1 MATIAEALQAALDHH
16 QAGRLAEAR
25 ILYGR
30 ILAVAPDTPDAL
42 YLLGVLDAQA
52 GHFDAAAAGLERA
65 LVLRPEA
72 VAYRLTLA
80 KALMASGRTAAAIP
94 QFRAVLARQPDQA
107 EALTAL
113 ARLLAGR
120 GEAAGPGGP
129 GGGDPG
135 DKDEA
140 AGLFE
145 RAARLVPEDA
155 ALALD
160 QGRCLHALGRLDA
173 AAAALARA
181 LSLATGTIAAGAHIT
196 LGRVR
201 EAQGQED
208 AALAAYQ
215 AGLSV
220 PGLSVSDPS
229 MAAQGLQ
236 AQGALLHKRDRAQ
249 DAAAAYEAALVL
261 APDLLPARFGLGQVL
276 AGLGRLEAAA
286 DCFQAVLD
294 RGPANLMAHEALWQ
308 LRERQERPDQ
318 ALAVLDGALALA
330 PDRPDLLFARARLL
344 RQAQRDGEAVSAYAA
359 LLAMGDL
366 APDLRAAAASNHAT
380 LLVARG
386 EIAAAAALLPDIQA
400 LVPGTGAAGMED
412 CHRLARLLAD
422 VAPVTD
428 QAWDALGHLVAWV
441 ATEWRARDYFW
452 KSAYYLALETG
463 NHLLGKPDGAARLP
477 RLVAAV
483 TAAAMGRDPLLDPW
497 FIFLD
502 GCVALRLG
510 HERRARD
517 CFAGL
522 ERALPFAAQVPLGD
536 DFQRWTAAA
545 APLRAGFDATLH
557 WGRTAPGD
565 ADEPVVLVAADSGYV
580 RRFLPFLAASIAAVA
595 AVARLHVHICGPATD
610 DLDFLAASAPGL
622 RLGWSTEALDADLHH
637 ETRLTYLTAARFLRL
652 PQIQDRYGAP
662 LVVADIDAAF
672 LSDPARF
679 VAALPA
685 GRPVAATWGPAN
697 LAAPYDAVGGGLV
710 VVGPGDVAR
719 AFAQGVADLLLY
731 HWDRSRKGGPVL
743 GYFLD
748 QVALVAGVRFVLTPD
763 RLLPVH
769 RAGRVYRL
777 DGGAG
782 AGPAMFVPI
791 VPEKALPD
799 IDARLDQAVAA
810 LRAGAGRQVLE
821 AFFQIP
827 PLADA

>member
-42 YLLGVLDAQA
+42 YLLAVLDAQA
-52 GHFDAAAAGLERA
+52 GQFDAAAAGLERA
-65 LVLRPEA
+65 LALRPEA

-80 KALMASGRTAAAIP
+80 KALMASGRAEAAIP
-94 QFRAVLARQPDQA
+94 QFRAVLAQQPDQA
-107 EALTAL
+107 EALAPL

-120 GEAAGPGGP
+120 GEPGG
-129 GGGDPG
+129 
-135 DKDEA
+135 KDEA

-145 RAARLVPEDA
+145 RASRLAPTDA

-181 LSLATGTIAAGAHIT
+181 LAPATGATAAAAHIT

-215 AGLSV
+215 AALAV
-220 PGLSVSDPS
+220 PGLSAGDPLL
-229 MAAQGLQ
+229 AAQGLQ
-236 AQGALLHKRDRAQ
+236 VQGALLHKRDRAQ

-261 APDLLPARFGLGQVL
+261 APGLLPARFGLGQVL

-294 RGPANLMAHEALWQ
+294 REPANLMAHEALWQ
-308 LRERQERPDQ
+308 LRERQDLPDQ
-318 ALAVLDGALALA
+318 ALAVLDAALALA

-344 RQAQRDGEAVSAYAA
+344 HQAKRDAEALSAYAT
-359 LLAMGDL
+359 LMIRGDL
-366 APDLRAAAASNHAT
+366 APDLRAAAASNRAT
-380 LLVARG
+380 LLVSQG
-386 EIAAAAALLPDIQA
+386 EIAAAAALLPELQA
-400 LVPGTGAAGMED
+400 LVPGAGAAGMED

-422 VAPVTD
+422 IAPATD
-428 QAWDALGHLVAWV
+428 QAWDVLGRLVAWV
-441 ATEWRARDYFW
+441 ATEWEARDYFW

-463 NHLLGKPDGAARLP
+463 NHLLRKPDGAAQLP
-477 RLVAAV
+477 RLVEAV
-483 TAAAMGRDPLLDPW
+483 TGAAMGRDPLLDPW
-497 FIFLD
+497 FTFLD

-510 HERRARD
+510 HERRAKD
-517 CFAGL
+517 CFASL
-522 ERALPFAAQVPLGD
+522 EQALPFAAQIPLGD

-545 APLRAGFDATLH
+545 EPLRAGFDATLD
-557 WGRTAPGD
+557 WGRTAPGV
-565 ADEPVVLVAADSGYV
+565 AEEPVVLVAADSRYV

-595 AVARLHVHICGPATD
+595 AGTRLHVHICDPATD
-610 DLDFLAASAPGL
+610 DIDFLAAAAPGL
-622 RLGWSTEALDADLHH
+622 RLGWSTEALDPELHH

-710 VVGPGDVAR
+710 AVGPGDMAR
-719 AFAQGVADLLLY
+719 AFARGVADLLLY
-731 HWDRSRKGGPVL
+731 HWDRCRNGGPVL

-748 QVALVAGVRFVLTPD
+748 QVALVAGVDFVLTPD

-777 DGGAG
+777 DGGRLDGG

-791 VPEKALPD
+791 VPEKTLPD
-799 IDARLDQAVAA
+799 IDARLDQAVVA
-810 LRAGAGRQVLE
+810 LRAGAGRKALE

>member
-30 ILAVAPDTPDAL
+30 VLAVAPDTPDAL

-52 GHFDAAAAGLERA
+52 GHFDAAATGLERA
-65 LVLRPEA
+65 LALRPEA

-80 KALMASGRTAAAIP
+80 KALMASGRAEAAIP
-94 QFRAVLARQPDQA
+94 QFRAILAQQPDQA
-107 EALTAL
+107 EALATL
-113 ARLLAGR
+113 ARLLAGQ
-120 GEAAGPGGP
+120 GEPSGPGAPIG
-129 GGGDPG
+129 
-135 DKDEA
+135 KDEA
-140 AGLFE
+140 AALFE
-145 RAARLVPEDA
+145 RAARLAPADA

-160 QGRCLHALGRLDA
+160 QGRCLHSLGRLDA
-173 AAAALARA
+173 AAAALTRA
-181 LSLATGTIAAGAHIT
+181 LFLATGTTAAGAHIT

-201 EAQGQED
+201 EAQGRED

-215 AGLSV
+215 AGLAV
-220 PGLSVSDPS
+220 PGLAAADPL

-236 AQGALLHKRDRAQ
+236 AQGALLHKQDQAQ
-249 DAAAAYEAALVL
+249 DAATAYEAALAL

-276 AGLGRLEAAA
+276 AGLGRLEAAG
-286 DCFQAVLD
+286 DCFRAVLD
-294 RGPANLMAHEALWQ
+294 RDPANLMAHEALWQ
-308 LRERQERPDQ
+308 LHERQERPDQ
-318 ALAVLDGALALA
+318 ALAALDGALALA

-344 RQAQRDGEAVSAYAA
+344 HQARRDGEAVSAYAA
-359 LLAMGDL
+359 LMAMGDL
-366 APDLRAAAASNHAT
+366 APDLRAAAASNRAT

-386 EIAAAAALLPDIQA
+386 EVAAAAALLSDIQV

-422 VAPVTD
+422 IAPVAD

-463 NHLLGKPDGAARLP
+463 NHLLAEPDGAARLP

-497 FIFLD
+497 FTFLD

-510 HERRARD
+510 QERRARD

-536 DFQRWTAAA
+536 DFQRWTAAG
-545 APLRAGFDATLH
+545 APLRAGFDATLD
-557 WGRTAPGD
+557 WGRAAAGG

-595 AVARLHVHICGPATD
+595 AGARLHVHICDPAAGD
-610 DLDFLAASAPGL
+610 VDFLAAAAPGL
-622 RLGWSTEALDADLHH
+622 RLGWSTEALDPHLHH

-652 PQIQDRYGAP
+652 PHIQDRYGGAP

-672 LSDPARF
+672 LTDPVRF

-719 AFAQGVADLLLY
+719 AFTRGVADLLLY
-731 HWDRSRKGGPVL
+731 HWHHSREGGPVL

-763 RLLPVH
+763 RLLPIN

-777 DGGAG
+777 DGGR
-782 AGPAMFVPI
+782 GPAMFVPI

-810 LRAGAGRQVLE
+810 LRAGAGRRALE